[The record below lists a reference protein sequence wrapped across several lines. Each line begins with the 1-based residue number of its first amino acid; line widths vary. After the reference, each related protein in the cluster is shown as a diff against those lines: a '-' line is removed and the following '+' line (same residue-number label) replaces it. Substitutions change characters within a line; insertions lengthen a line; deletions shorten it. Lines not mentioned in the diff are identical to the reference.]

1 MSNLNNMT
9 LQKMKVLQQV
19 HEAMKARQAR
29 IKESVKLSIINTR
42 NIVSKHNNEEGEN
55 GDHDDTVDGVALV
68 S

>member
-1 MSNLNNMT
+1 MSTSIYDINDNMSNLNNMT

-42 NIVSKHNNEEGEN
+42 NIVSKHNNEEG
-55 GDHDDTVDGVALV
+55 